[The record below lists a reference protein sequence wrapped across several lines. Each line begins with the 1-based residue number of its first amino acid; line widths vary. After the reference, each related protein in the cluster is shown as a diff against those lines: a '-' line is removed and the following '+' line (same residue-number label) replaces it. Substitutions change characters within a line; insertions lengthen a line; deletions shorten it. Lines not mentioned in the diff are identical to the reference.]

1 MFSLEALFCHVD
13 DFCRGFEPLWQQKL
27 LSDDQPRRRR
37 SRSLSLSETLTI
49 LIAFH
54 SSAYRNFKAF
64 YTQMVKVHWHSAF
77 PGLVSYQRFVE
88 WMPSALVPLCAYLRH
103 CFGKCSGTSFI
114 DSTSLKVCHN
124 RRISRHRVFKDL
136 AARGKTSV
144 DWFFGFKLHLVIN
157 EQGELL
163 NAIVTPGNTDDRKPV
178 GELLTGMFG
187 NVFGD
192 RGYISQSLSTQLRQ
206 TSGIHLVTKVRRK
219 MKNRLMRL
227 SDRLLLQRR
236 GLVESVIGQ
245 LKNIAQIEH
254 SRHRSP
260 INFAVNLMAGLIA
273 YCHQPKKPSLVT
285 DAALPA

>member
-1 MFSLEALFCHVD
+1 MIFAVSLSHAFSNNC
-13 DFCRGFEPLWQQKL
+13 CP
-27 LSDDQPRRRR
+27 
-37 SRSLSLSETLTI
+37 RSLSLSETLTI

-54 SSAYRNFKAF
+54 SSAYRNFKSF
-64 YTQMVKVHWHSAF
+64 YTHRVCVHWRSAF
-77 PGLVSYQRFVE
+77 PGLVSYHRFVE

-103 CFGKCSGTSFI
+103 CFGKCTGTSFI

-136 AARGKTSV
+136 AARGRTSV
-144 DWFFGFKLHLVIN
+144 DWFLGFKLHLVIN

-178 GELLTGMFG
+178 AELLAGMFG

-192 RGYISQSLSTQLRQ
+192 RGYISQALSMQLRQ
-206 TSGIHLVTKVRRK
+206 ASKIHLVTKVRRK

-227 SDRLLLQRR
+227 SDKLLLQRR
-236 GLVESVIGQ
+236 GLIESVIGQ
-245 LKNIAQIEH
+245 LKHIAQIEH

-273 YCHQPKKPSLVT
+273 YCHQPKRSSLFA
-285 DAALPA
+285 DKALSA